1 MAIGYSFY
9 FYFWIRLRIF
19 WIPAFLYFS
28 AIPASPLFSFSCFS
42 VFLLHIYIIIIYI
55 YICKIIYIYI
65 YNNDIEHVLLELSPS
80 IHWRQQVLEEASWQV
95 KP

>member
-42 VFLLHIYIIIIYI
+42 VFWLHIYNYI
-55 YICKIIYIYI
+55 YISTTMILNMCSWNLAQASTGDSRY
-65 YNNDIEHVLLELSPS
+65 
-80 IHWRQQVLEEASWQV
+80 WRRLHGR
-95 KP
+95 

>member
-42 VFLLHIYIIIIYI
+42 VFWLHIYIIIYI
-55 YICKIIYIYI
+55 YNNIYIYI
-65 YNNDIEHVLLELSPS
+65 YL
-80 IHWRQQVLEEASWQV
+80 QQ
-95 KP
+95 